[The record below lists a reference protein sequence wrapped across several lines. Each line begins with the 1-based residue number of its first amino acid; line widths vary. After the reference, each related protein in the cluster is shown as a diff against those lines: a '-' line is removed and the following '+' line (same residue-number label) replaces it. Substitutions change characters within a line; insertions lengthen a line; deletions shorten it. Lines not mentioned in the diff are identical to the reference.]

1 MPLEAGDALTGGGGA
16 AVGTFKV
23 LGQHETPLIQGANTV
38 VNGMQLTVQEN
49 TYGVVFSFTIP
60 FSEWQADGTQ
70 YWAELYAGW
79 VQAMGADED
88 VVGMYYAQDVN
99 ASGNLVDTMFVTVG
113 TPDGL
118 NTATVPIALA
128 KLNAPAS
135 FGKVHAAFAQLQKTL
150 ALS

>member
-1 MPLEAGDALTGGGGA
+1 MPLEAGGALSGGGGA
-16 AVGTFKV
+16 AQGTFKV

-38 VNGMQLTVQEN
+38 VNGMEITVQEL

-60 FSEWQADGTQ
+60 FAEWQADGTQ
-70 YWAELYAGW
+70 YWAELYSGW
-79 VQAMGADED
+79 VQAMGQDDD

-113 TPDGL
+113 TANGL
-118 NTATVPIALA
+118 NTATVPIPLA
-128 KLNAPAS
+128 QLNTTGA
-135 FGKVHAAFAQLQKTL
+135 FGKVHGAYAQLEKTL

>member
-1 MPLEAGDALTGGGGA
+1 MPLEAGDALSGGGGA
-16 AVGTFKV
+16 AAGTFKV

-38 VNGMQLTVQEN
+38 VNGMQLTVQEL

-60 FSEWQADGTQ
+60 LAEWAADGTQ

-79 VQAMGADED
+79 VQAMGADDD

-113 TPDGL
+113 TADGL
-118 NTATVPIALA
+118 NTATVPIPLSQ
-128 KLNAPAS
+128 LNTPAS
-135 FGKVHAAFAQLQKTL
+135 FGKVHAAYAQLQKTL
-150 ALS
+150 QLS